1 MLANVF
7 KLSTFKCLYFDKWEQ
22 KILNGFKFC
31 NEMKL
36 QGFSQKMR
44 KDFTSTLEWV
54 TFLTSDLTDILEY
67 EKKVRWEVYIFQ
79 NFLNTPTRK
88 GTVSYGQ
95 FALITDTSKSVLI
108 EKIAKTYKLVF
119 V

>member
-1 MLANVF
+1 VLVNVF

-44 KDFTSTLEWV
+44 KDLTSSLEWV

-67 EKKVRWEVYIFQ
+67 EKKVRWKFYIFQ
-79 NFLNTPTRK
+79 HFLNTP
-88 GTVSYGQ
+88 
-95 FALITDTSKSVLI
+95 FF
-108 EKIAKTYKLVF
+108 KLGKLLF
-119 V
+119 LLDNLL